1 MKLARLAHT
10 VPATTLALSL
20 TTRTL
25 SATALALSV
34 TTAALSGCVTTAT
47 LVKKQDVKLPL
58 LIGAVVGDLVV
69 TSIAASQVQ
78 DYSYG
83 GSLATG
89 FAITA
94 VDFAV
99 GCLLG
104 GCSSLKL

>member
-10 VPATTLALSL
+10 VSATTLALSV
-20 TTRTL
+20 
-25 SATALALSV
+25 TA
-34 TTAALSGCVTTAT
+34 AALSGCVTTAT
-47 LVKKQDVKLPL
+47 LVKQRDVKLPL

-69 TSIAASQVQ
+69 TSIAASQIQ

-99 GCLLG
+99 GCVLG
-104 GCSSLKL
+104 GCSSLRL

>member
-10 VPATTLALSL
+10 ISATTLAL
-20 TTRTL
+20 
-25 SATALALSV
+25 AV
-34 TTAALSGCVTTAT
+34 TTASLSGCVTTAT

-104 GCSSLKL
+104 GCSSLRL

>member
-10 VPATTLALSL
+10 VSATTLALSV
-20 TTRTL
+20 
-25 SATALALSV
+25 TA
-34 TTAALSGCVTTAT
+34 AALSGCVTTAT
-47 LVKKQDVKLPL
+47 LVKQRDVKLPL
-58 LIGAVVGDLVV
+58 LLGAVVGDLIV
-69 TSIAASQVQ
+69 TSIAASQIQ

-99 GCLLG
+99 GCVLG
-104 GCSSLKL
+104 GCSSLRL

>member
-1 MKLARLAHT
+1 MKLARLA
-10 VPATTLALSL
+10 LMLSI
-20 TTRTL
+20 
-25 SATALALSV
+25 

-47 LVKKQDVKLPL
+47 LVKRPDVKLPL

-69 TSIAASQVQ
+69 TSIAAAQIQ

-94 VDFAV
+94 TDFAV

>member
-1 MKLARLAHT
+1 MRRMKLARLA
-10 VPATTLALSL
+10 L
-20 TTRTL
+20 T
-25 SATALALSV
+25 LSV
-34 TTAALSGCVTTAT
+34 TTALSGCVTTAT
-47 LVKKQDVKLPL
+47 LVKKRDVKLPL

-69 TSIAASQVQ
+69 TSVAASQVQ

>member
-10 VPATTLALSL
+10 VSATTLALSV
-20 TTRTL
+20 
-25 SATALALSV
+25 TA
-34 TTAALSGCVTTAT
+34 AALSGCVTTAT
-47 LVKKQDVKLPL
+47 LVKQRDVKLPL
-58 LIGAVVGDLVV
+58 LLGAVVGDLVV
-69 TSIAASQVQ
+69 TSIAASQIQ

-99 GCLLG
+99 GCVLG
-104 GCSSLKL
+104 GCSSLRL